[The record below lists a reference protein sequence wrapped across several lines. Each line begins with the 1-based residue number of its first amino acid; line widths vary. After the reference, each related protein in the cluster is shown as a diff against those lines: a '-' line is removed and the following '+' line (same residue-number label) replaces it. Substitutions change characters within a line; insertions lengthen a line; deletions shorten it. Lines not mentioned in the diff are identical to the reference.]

1 MHALRHIVRAAS
13 VAAVAALAAPALA
26 EGAIALPSGRA
37 VTLHDVI
44 WGEPGPAGLTVRF
57 RFLEPDLAG
66 VIAATPYDALE
77 ADMQALCEGFAL
89 KRIANTGPQ
98 PSQIVV
104 SISDRPVTF
113 GEADPDAAQIFEA
126 YRPEGDTCI
135 WEPF

>member
-1 MHALRHIVRAAS
+1 MQPLRHLIRAAS
-13 VAAVAALAAPALA
+13 FAALAAPALA
-26 EGAIALPSGRA
+26 EGAVALPSGRA
-37 VTLHDVI
+37 VSFHDVI

-57 RFLEPDLAG
+57 RFLEPDLAA
-66 VIAATPYDALE
+66 VIEATPYDTLE
-77 ADMQALCEGFAL
+77 ADMRALCETFAL
-89 KRIANTGPQ
+89 PRIANTGPQ

-113 GEADPDAAQIFEA
+113 GEADPDATQVFEA